1 MLYGEPIG
9 LDDQSEKKT
18 GKLFR
23 SFPRFPPVDLGH
35 GEALVERRERK
46 CTIYAQGMHA
56 WKTGPRIF
64 GHKIALSPRCGKRL
78 NVSRVWRVA
87 SPQRAVST
95 CQGPTAKDREKKV
108 GKARLAQLARA
119 TVFANVT
126 TVFLVGLFCWSAS
139 SREQAPERYCPNTS
153 VVDPVVREKFRL
165 RRLCFLGSN
174 DSRLCTMA
182 QGAVK
187 KSKAAAPKKYVRCRT
202 ISTVLGA
209 LLMSNS

>member
-95 CQGPTAKDREKKV
+95 CQGPTAKDREKKSWESSTRPISQSN
-108 GKARLAQLARA
+108 RLCQRHHRFFSGTLLLECIVPR
-119 TVFANVT
+119 
-126 TVFLVGLFCWSAS
+126 AS
-139 SREQAPERYCPNTS
+139 SGTLLSEH
-153 VVDPVVREKFRL
+153 VR
-165 RRLCFLGSN
+165 RRPG
-174 DSRLCTMA
+174 CTRKV
-182 QGAVK
+182 Q
-187 KSKAAAPKKYVRCRT
+187 AAPP
-202 ISTVLGA
+202 
-209 LLMSNS
+209 LLPRFER

>member
-1 MLYGEPIG
+1 MHNIC
-9 LDDQSEKKT
+9 T
-18 GKLFR
+18 G
-23 SFPRFPPVDLGH
+23 
-35 GEALVERRERK
+35 
-46 CTIYAQGMHA
+46 
-56 WKTGPRIF
+56 
-64 GHKIALSPRCGKRL
+64 
-78 NVSRVWRVA
+78 N
-87 SPQRAVST
+87 
-95 CQGPTAKDREKKV
+95 
-108 GKARLAQLARA
+108 ARLENGSTDFWSQDSLVPTLRKKAKCVTCVAGGFPA
-119 TVFANVT
+119 TRRVHMPGTHSQGSRKKSWESSTRPISQSNRLCQRHHR
-126 TVFLVGLFCWSAS
+126 FLVGLFCWSAS